1 MNWLFSWLIAILVT
15 LPASFRVAEF
25 SGKPVDLVGSDLL
38 FALLIFIPRRGDLVI
53 PGGIVLRRF
62 SIVRVAAATTLIYCL
77 TIAAVAYAQTSEL
90 GRIVSAVKFA
100 KPLAF
105 VGLGAYIASVMS
117 PLPMLRR
124 IVIAFA
130 GMSVATFAT
139 AVMTP
144 GFPQVAWGKYLFGLP
159 LYGYPNSAMTLFA
172 LMVPLLMAAADI
184 RVTNFSRWTLR
195 GIAMLT
201 GMMVVLS
208 LSRSSTAVMFIGIL
222 IYLFL
227 TGRVYLPLFAG
238 TMGIFLLVS
247 MSSMFDSVLGNHD
260 VMMWVERLTRR
271 TSQTVG
277 GGDHLSGRGE
287 IWAVTIDLWS
297 AKPMLG
303 YQFESFC
310 RFAEF
315 DTPHQQYLEILF
327 KSGAIGFTM
336 YLGVLLFAWTGL
348 GHITRFATPRTET
361 WYLFNGLIAG
371 FTATMVGNLS
381 QPNLTYSVTGNFLF
395 FAVGLTLTKQM
406 AASLVPPTPP
416 EGLPNHMPSPS
427 LSPAIPNMRAT

>member
-1 MNWLFSWLIAILVT
+1 MNWLFSWIIALLVT

-25 SGKPVDLVGSDLL
+25 SGKPVDIVGSDLL
-38 FALLIFIPRRGDLVI
+38 FLLLIFIPRRGDLVI
-53 PGGIVLRRF
+53 PSGIVLRRF
-62 SIVRVAAATTLIYCL
+62 SIVRVTAAVALIYCL
-77 TIAAVAYAQTSEL
+77 SIAGIAYAQSSEL

-117 PLPMLRR
+117 PLPTLRR

-144 GFPQVAWGKYLFGLP
+144 GFPQVAWGKYLFGFP

-184 RVTNFSRWTLR
+184 RVTKIGKWVLR

-208 LSRSSTAVMFIGIL
+208 LSRSSTAVMVIGVL

-227 TGRVYLPLFAG
+227 TGRVYLPLFAA
-238 TMGIFLLVS
+238 TMGIFLLAS
-247 MSSMFDSVLGNHD
+247 MSSMLDSVLGNHD

-297 AKPMLG
+297 ARPMLG
-303 YQFESFC
+303 YQFESFSN
-310 RFAEF
+310 FAEF
-315 DTPHQQYLEILF
+315 DTPHQQYLEVLF
-327 KSGAIGFTM
+327 KSGAIGLTLYM
-336 YLGVLLFAWTGL
+336 GVLLFAWSGL
-348 GHITRFATPRTET
+348 GHITRFTTPRTEA

-406 AASLVPPTPP
+406 AAALVPPSQP
-416 EGLPNHMPSPS
+416 EIPYEVARRSPF
-427 LSPAIPNMRAT
+427 SPAIPNMRAT